1 MKPEMMNAGYPE
13 LDRFKEIVRKYNPD
27 GKIHSNQ
34 SDRLF
39 LTTN

>member
-1 MKPEMMNAGYPE
+1 MKPEIMRHGYPD
-13 LDRFKEIVRKYNPD
+13 LDKFKEIIRKYNPD
-27 GKIHSNQ
+27 GKIHSIQ